1 MSNPFVIVELVDV
14 HKVYRIGNHEV
25 HALRGVSLKV
35 ENGEFLTVMG
45 PSGSGKSTLLH
56 LIGCLDKPT
65 RGKVFVKGV
74 DTSKLSDRK
83 LTEMRMRT
91 IGFVFQ
97 QYHLIPTLTALEN
110 VELPMVFMGVPSG
123 RRRRRALKLLE
134 MVGLKG
140 KEDRKPNELSGGEQQ
155 RVAIARA
162 LANDPEILLCDEP
175 TGNLDTKTGLQ
186 VMDIIKDMNVEKG
199 VTIILVTHNPS
210 LSRYADRTVKIRD
223 GRLEI

>member
-1 MSNPFVIVELVDV
+1 MIVELVDV

-110 VELPMVFMGVPSG
+110 VELPMVFMGVSSE

-199 VTIILVTHNPS
+199 VTVILVTHNPS